1 MAQPIEIVIRK
12 GSGTSVQDSQPT
24 STPSVASVQK
34 GDSGSLVGDA
44 VNVALVN
51 AGKQIVG
58 SLVNTAFT
66 VSGNSIAQRKFESI
80 STIASYGMQ
89 VAIGGPVGLVAVG
102 VQEAIRIGSQVIEN
116 NRTNQQSELLY
127 ERTGNIAIDGGRG
140 TYE

>member
-12 GSGTSVQDSQPT
+12 GSGTSIQDSQPT

-34 GDSGSLVGDA
+34 GDSGSSIGNA

-58 SLVNTAFT
+58 SLINTAFA
-66 VSGNSIAQRKFESI
+66 VSGNSIARSKFEAI
-80 STIASYGMQ
+80 TTIASYG
-89 VAIGGPVGLVAVG
+89 VEIAVGGPLGVLAVG
-102 VQEAIRIGSQVIEN
+102 VQEAIRIGSQEIEN
-116 NRTNQQSELLY
+116 NKNYQQSEILY